1 MCACLYVF
9 QNKRDS
15 EREPSCGSILIAD
28 PKRGQKEYS
37 RLADSVIKWGKV

>member
-15 EREPSCGSILIAD
+15 ESCGSILIVD